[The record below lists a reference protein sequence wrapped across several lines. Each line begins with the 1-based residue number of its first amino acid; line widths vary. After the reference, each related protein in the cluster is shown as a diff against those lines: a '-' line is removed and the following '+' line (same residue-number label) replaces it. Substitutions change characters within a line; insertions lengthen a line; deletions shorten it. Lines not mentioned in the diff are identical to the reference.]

1 MDKPKINPIMSS
13 AAPRGAKQN
22 LRYQPGQVG
31 QNLQNLAGTVSYI
44 SQELQRQEAR
54 NEQLKMQNFEEQL
67 DNQYKALQNRL
78 AQSQDPAL
86 FDAEVSSALEQMK
99 ATGKEYLGER
109 LFKRWERDF
118 GANYYDAL
126 KNDTDA
132 KKINLLSRIN
142 FQTAQDTV
150 RQKAYDYAYAAPEVQ
165 RELDRD
171 FESYLELSGLTPLQK
186 QELAGQYDKDKTVS
200 RLHWLFDKDPAQI
213 AYKDKNGKIVSPMDD
228 KKQYTNLTVEEKLS
242 WKNRALR
249 WQQAQEEAAGNEA
262 DNLKSQNHQA
272 ALKDLYNAA
281 VRDYERNPLAL
292 QQDFQAKSKNMF
304 SALEELNAA
313 GIDLTAK
320 EFSSYLSFV
329 EDLLDDPSGRMGQQK
344 INNFAKAQAG
354 YAAFGID
361 EKTLTITNE
370 DVADPSSLVA
380 GINHLRASIDQ
391 GAFNKEDTKKARN
404 MLATMRQ
411 ALGTMNPEP
420 GDVGKNTVGGD
431 IVRQINALTGGDTA
445 YVLYPETIQDSPQLP
460 GYGLRQAFENAKQ
473 QPFNVLDVQGT
484 LRKQTFLRT
493 HDVTPATDPAI
504 EALRR
509 KPQTPYDWESV
520 AVNPLL
526 MPEEKG
532 MLIED
537 VFARAQ
543 EMGINLKTANTADK
557 KKAAEVARAVLHN
570 YLSVKFTPDRDSVSQ
585 IQYGDNIINS
595 YAIKPNPSLGAKLQA
610 SYADYRLEE
619 LNGVYSLVRRD
630 KEGRIIHSQLY

>member
-22 LRYQPGQVG
+22 LNYQPGQVG
-31 QNLQNLAGTVSYI
+31 QNLQNLAGTINYI

-54 NEQLKMQNFEEQL
+54 SEQLKMQNFEEQL

-78 AQSQDPAL
+78 DQSQDPTQ

-165 RELDRD
+165 HELDRD
-171 FESYLELSGLTPLQK
+171 FESYLELSGFTPLQK

-200 RLHWLFDKDPAQI
+200 RLHWLFDADPAQI

-228 KKQYTNLTVEEKLS
+228 KNQYTNLTVEEKLS

-249 WQQAQEEAAGNEA
+249 WQEAQEEAAKKET
-262 DNLKSQNHQA
+262 DKLKSQNHQT

-281 VRDYERNPLAL
+281 VRDYEKNPLAL

-320 EFSSYLSFV
+320 EFSSYLNFV

-344 INNFAKAQAG
+344 INNFAQAQAG

-361 EKTLTITNE
+361 EKKLTITNE

-411 ALGTMNPEP
+411 VLGTMNPRP
-420 GDVGKNTVGGD
+420 GDVGKNTIGGD

-445 YVLYPETIQDSPQLP
+445 YVLYPSTVQDSPQLP

-570 YLSVKFTPDRDSVSQ
+570 YLSVKFTPDKDSVSQ

-595 YAIKPNPSLGAKLQA
+595 YAIKPNPSLGAQLQA